1 MGNVDNSTLSSGKE
15 GKRWCT
21 VKSCK
26 IWIRDPEIERVQRI
40 MNAYESSVPCLRSL
54 GLGVVSL
61 SDEVCPRDDIKHA
74 LAARCV
80 ELLCG

>member
-15 GKRWCT
+15 GARWWT

-26 IWIRDPEIERVQRI
+26 IRVRDPEIERVQRI
-40 MNAYESSVPCLRSL
+40 MNAYESSAPCLRSL

-74 LAARCV
+74 LAARCG
-80 ELLCG
+80 ESLCC